1 MSMPAMKTEA
11 AVTALPATAAPVV
24 TMTPKRAPRSE
35 KYAKM
40 AKEAAVRVMPPLI
53 VVALL
58 LLIWEL
64 ICRRAGSTLPPPS
77 RVFKD
82 TRELILDPFFDHG
95 GIDKGLFWH
104 LSASLQRVAY
114 GYSLAAIAGIALGT
128 LVGQSV
134 WAMRGLDPLFQVLRT
149 IPPLAWLPLSL
160 AAFRDGQPSAI
171 FVIFITSIWPII
183 INTAVGIRN
192 IPQDYRN
199 VAAVVQLNPLEF
211 FSKIMIPAAAPY
223 IFTGLRIGI
232 GLSWLAIV
240 AAEMLI
246 GGVGIGFFIWDAWNS
261 SHISEIILAL
271 FYVGIIGFV
280 LDRLIAAL
288 GKFVTRGTAAELKG
302 NVMQAYLKLDH
313 IDKILY
319 PRQRHDRSAE
329 GHQPDDREGRI
340 RLDHRPFRL
349 RQVHAAQHRRRP
361 HRHDQW
367 RRAAGKPRGQFA
379 GAGSRGGVPEP
390 QPAAVAHGL
399 RKRQARRRQGVFLHQ
414 DPGRARRLGDAQSQS
429 RADGARQGQASQ
441 PKSPA
446 A

>member
-1 MSMPAMKTEA
+1 MPAIKTKATA
-11 AVTALPATAAPVV
+11 AAIPAAAAPVV
-24 TMTPKRAPRSE
+24 TMTPKQVPRAE
-35 KYAKM
+35 IYIKLT
-40 AKEAAVRVMPPLI
+40 KETAVRVVPPLI
-53 VVALL
+53 VLALL
-58 LLIWEL
+58 LLFWEL
-64 ICRRAGSTLPPPS
+64 VCRRAGSTLPPPS
-77 RVFKD
+77 RVFQE
-82 TRELILDPFFDHG
+82 TRELIFDPFYDRG

-104 LSASLQRVAY
+104 LSASLKRVAL

-134 WAMRGLDPLFQVLRT
+134 WAMRGLDPIFQVLRT

-160 AAFRDGQPSAI
+160 AAFRDGEPSAI

-211 FSKIMIPAAAPY
+211 FWKIMIPAAAPY

-280 LDRLIAAL
+280 LDRLIAGMA
-288 GKFVTRGTAAELKG
+288 KIVTRGTAL
-302 NVMQAYLKLDH
+302 N
-313 IDKILY
+313 
-319 PRQRHDRSAE
+319 
-329 GHQPDDREGRI
+329 
-340 RLDHRPFRL
+340 
-349 RQVHAAQHRRRP
+349 
-361 HRHDQW
+361 
-367 RRAAGKPRGQFA
+367 
-379 GAGSRGGVPEP
+379 
-390 QPAAVAHGL
+390 
-399 RKRQARRRQGVFLHQ
+399 
-414 DPGRARRLGDAQSQS
+414 
-429 RADGARQGQASQ
+429 
-441 PKSPA
+441 
-446 A
+446 